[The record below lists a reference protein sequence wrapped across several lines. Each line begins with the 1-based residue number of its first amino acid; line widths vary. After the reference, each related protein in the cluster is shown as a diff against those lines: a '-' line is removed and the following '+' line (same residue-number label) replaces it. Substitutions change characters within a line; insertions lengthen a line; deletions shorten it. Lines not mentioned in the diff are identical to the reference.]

1 MTASRGSVASEERTI
16 LRSEGDRLQP
26 ALLDRLTDDDPGN
39 TQEPVKQ
46 AVVSK
51 GRLKRTVLR
60 DIGWLLNTTA
70 YHVSGE
76 LDDYPEVRRSV
87 LNFGVPVLSGKNFSE
102 VSWADLERAIHEA
115 LVQFEPRLLPESL
128 RIRALNVE
136 QNYGHHNRIEFEIR
150 AELWSIPFPIEL
162 LLRSQL
168 DLETRQVNLADQLGS
183 APVMSNAPTG

>member
-1 MTASRGSVASEERTI
+1 MTVSRGNMASEERTI

-39 TQEPVKQ
+39 TQEPLKQ

-70 YHVSGE
+70 HHVSGE

-183 APVMSNAPTG
+183 APAASNVPAG